1 MAKTRRT
8 RSHRGKG
15 TKRRRGGQYEVA
27 LAAMGSTGA
36 RLAAPI
42 YGVGKRSVSSAY
54 NGAKGLASSAYGSA
68 NSAASL
74 ARNKANG
81 FYGSMFKRNEPQ
93 PTTMVQPG
101 MGGRRTRRRRRR
113 H

>member
-8 RSHRGKG
+8 RNRRAKG
-15 TKRRRGGQYEVA
+15 TKRRRGGQYEA
-27 LAAMGSTGA
+27 LAAMGPTGA

-42 YGVGKRSVSSAY
+42 YGVGKRSLTSAY
-54 NGAKGLASSAYGSA
+54 RGANGLASSAYGTAS
-68 NSAASL
+68 SAASL

-81 FYGSMFKRNEPQ
+81 LYGSMFKRNEQQ
-93 PTTMVQPG
+93 PITMVQPG
-101 MGGRRTRRRRRR
+101 MGGRRTRRRR